1 MEKVDLR
8 SDGRKLFKIAKEKAG
23 EKRDVVR
30 VSCLKDETGQV
41 NISVDDRKKIWKEH
55 MEKLMNVEN
64 E

>member
-30 VSCLKDETGQV
+30 VSCLKDETGPV
-41 NISVDDRKKIWKEH
+41 NLSVDDR
-55 MEKLMNVEN
+55 N
-64 E
+64 